1 MGNSNALAR
10 GLPAYLDL
18 VTQGRGPGDL
28 AGVMQGVV
36 ELDRWLSLQKRER
49 ITTTATAAGGANGPW
64 SFFSTGG
71 LVPNN
76 EAWILFHYSIRGVIA
91 LGTSV
96 GIAPAVQLQQAA
108 GYEAY
113 QIGDF
118 TSYNGTLATAV
129 VSGCAFPSG
138 LVMPPGAILGGLTIN
153 LSAATAFNLTGFA
166 DIVRVRV

>member
-1 MGNSNALAR
+1 MSNSNALAR
-10 GLPAYLDL
+10 GLPSYLDL

-28 AGVMQGVV
+28 SGLIQGTV
-36 ELDRWLSLQKRER
+36 ELDKFYSLQKRER
-49 ITTTATAAGGANGPW
+49 IVTTATPAGGANGPW
-64 SFFSTGG
+64 SFFANGG

-76 EAWILFHYSIRGVIA
+76 EAWLLFHYSLRGVVA

-129 VSGCAFPSG
+129 VSGVAFPSG
-138 LVMPPGAILGGLTIN
+138 LMLPPGAILGGLTIN

-166 DIVRVRV
+166 DIVRIRV